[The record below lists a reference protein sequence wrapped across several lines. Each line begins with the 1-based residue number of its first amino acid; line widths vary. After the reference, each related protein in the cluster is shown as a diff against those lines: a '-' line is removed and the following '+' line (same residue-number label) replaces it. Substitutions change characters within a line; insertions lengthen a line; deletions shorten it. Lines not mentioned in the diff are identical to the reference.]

1 MDLNLQDYILLLHP
15 AIAVAIVFPII
26 GMVVKMAWQTR
37 QRRLETLVGNK
48 SKLPP
53 SVGVEHVALGRWLT
67 GTVVGIVLL
76 ALANDVYAPI
86 FEGQLWQKDA
96 AKVGLISAFFV
107 VTIAALILLYKAQ
120 TRLWRGIFAT
130 LTGMGLV
137 ILGAQDGVYRDD
149 LHWYLSHYYYGIA
162 ASMLMIFALAILPEI
177 YQDRSNRW
185 RTVHIVLNCA
195 ALVLFVAQGF
205 TGARSLLEIPLSW
218 QKSYVYQC
226 NFDKAS
232 PQYKTCPAP
241 AAKK

>member
-1 MDLNLQDYILLLHP
+1 MDLNLQDVILLLHP
-15 AIAVAIVFPII
+15 AIAAVFVFPLI

-37 QRRLETLVGNK
+37 QRRLETAAGHK

-53 SVGVEHVALGRWLT
+53 SVGGEHVALGRWLT
-67 GTVVGIVLL
+67 GAVIGIVLL
-76 ALANDVYAPI
+76 ALANDVYGPI
-86 FEGQLWQKDA
+86 VEGQLWQKDP
-96 AKVGLISAFFV
+96 AKVALISAFFA
-107 VTIAALILLYKAQ
+107 VTIAALVLLYKAQ
-120 TRLWRGIFAT
+120 GRLWRAVFAT

-137 ILGAQDGVYRDD
+137 VLGAQDGVYRDD
-149 LHWYLSHYYYGIA
+149 LHWYGSHFYYGIA
-162 ASMLMIFALAILPEI
+162 ASMLMIFALAILRDI

-185 RTVHIVLNCA
+185 RTVHIVLNCV
-195 ALVLFVAQGF
+195 ALLLFVGQGF

-241 AAKK
+241 AAK

>member
-1 MDLNLQDYILLLHP
+1 MDLNLQDVILLLHP
-15 AIAVAIVFPII
+15 TIAVAFVFPLI

-37 QRRLETLVGNK
+37 QRRLETIVGNK

-53 SVGVEHVALGRWLT
+53 SVGLEHVTLGRWLT
-67 GTVVGIVLL
+67 GAVIGIVLL
-76 ALANDVYAPI
+76 ALANDIYVPI
-86 FEGQLWQKDA
+86 VEGQLWQKDF

-107 VTIAALILLYKAQ
+107 VTIGAFVLLYKAQ
-120 TRLWRGIFAT
+120 ARLWRGVFAA

-137 ILGAQDGVYRDD
+137 ILGTQDGVYRDD
-149 LHWYLSHYYYGIA
+149 PHWYLSHFYSGMA
-162 ASMLMIFALAILPEI
+162 ASMLMIFSLAILRDI

-185 RTVHIVLNCA
+185 RMVHIVLNCV
-195 ALVLFVAQGF
+195 ALLLFVGQGF
-205 TGARSLLEIPLSW
+205 TGSRSLLEVPLSW

-241 AAKK
+241 APK

>member
-15 AIAVAIVFPII
+15 AIAVAVVFPII

-37 QRRLETLVGNK
+37 QRRLETLAGHK

-53 SVGVEHVALGRWLT
+53 SVGLEHVALGRWLT
-67 GTVVGIVLL
+67 GSVVGIVLL

-86 FEGQLWQKDA
+86 FEGQLWKEILT
-96 AKVGLISAFFV
+96 KVSLISAFFV

-149 LHWYLSHYYYGIA
+149 LHWYLSHYYYGIS

-185 RTVHIVLNCA
+185 RTVHIVLNCV

-226 NFDKAS
+226 NFDNAS

>member
-1 MDLNLQDYILLLHP
+1 MDLNLQDYIVLLHP
-15 AIAVAIVFPII
+15 AIAVAVVFPII

-37 QRRLETLVGNK
+37 QRRLETLSGNK

-53 SVGVEHVALGRWLT
+53 SVGLEHVALGQWLS
-67 GTVVGIVLL
+67 GAVIGVVLL
-76 ALANDVYAPI
+76 ALANEIYSPI
-86 FEGQLWQKDA
+86 IEGQLWQKDA
-96 AKVGLISAFFV
+96 AKVSLISAFFV
-107 VTIAALILLYKAQ
+107 ATIAALILLYKAKA
-120 TRLWRGIFAT
+120 RLWRGVFAT

-137 ILGAQDGVYRDD
+137 ILGAQDGVYRNDAY
-149 LHWYLSHYYYGIA
+149 WYWSHYYHGIA
-162 ASMLMIFALAILPEI
+162 ASLLMIFALAILREI

-185 RTVHIVLNCA
+185 RTVHIVLNCV

-218 QKSYVYQC
+218 QKSHVYQC

>member
-1 MDLNLQDYILLLHP
+1 MDLNLQDYFLLLHP
-15 AIAVAIVFPII
+15 AIAATVVFPLI

-37 QRRLETLVGNK
+37 QRRLETVQGTK

-53 SVGVEHVALGRWLT
+53 SVGSEHVALGRWLT
-67 GTVVGIVLL
+67 GAVIGVVLL
-76 ALANDVYAPI
+76 ALANDIYGPI
-86 FEGQLWQKDA
+86 LETQLWQKEG

-107 VTIAALILLYKAQ
+107 ATISALILLYKAQ
-120 TRLWRGIFAT
+120 ARLWRGVFAT

-149 LHWYLSHYYYGIA
+149 KHWYLSHYYYGIA
-162 ASMLMIFALAILPEI
+162 ASMLMIFALAILREI

-185 RTVHIVLNCA
+185 RTVHIVLNCV
-195 ALVLFVAQGF
+195 ALVLFVGQGF
-205 TGARSLLEIPLSW
+205 TGSRSLLEIPLSW

-226 NFDKAS
+226 NFDNAS

-241 AAKK
+241 AAK